1 MRPVAVT
8 GVGIVSEAVVGD
20 SAALGALVAAPQPPA
35 ALATGARV
43 RLSSATLAGLVD
55 PGESRRL
62 SRVNQLTVAAAR
74 LAAREAGLDPARGLG
89 LVVGTEFG
97 DLASTRAFAEGF
109 LERGPAGLS
118 ALLFPNTV
126 MNTMTAAAA
135 IAVGAR
141 EAALTLNAPAVAGD
155 LAVARAALAVAAGR
169 LPAALAGGVDE
180 LDPVVERLLSRL
192 GFAAEPLGEGAAF
205 IALEPE
211 AAARARGAR
220 VLGRIAGAAWRSL
233 PARPWRTGRRQAS
246 PAIAAALEAAGA
258 RVEDIGWVYASASG
272 DQARDAWEQQVREA
286 RLGGRVPFGAPARLL
301 GRHAGL
307 GPVRVATAAWTA
319 RSGRLW
325 AAGGEGVVRAVPPGR
340 GLVHAL
346 ARGGVDIALVVEAP

>member
-1 MRPVAVT
+1 MIEPVAIT
-8 GVGIVSEAVVGD
+8 GVGVVTGSVVGD
-20 SAALGALVAAPQPPA
+20 SAALGTLLAGPAPVRPPG
-35 ALATGARV
+35 TRV
-43 RLSSATLAGLVD
+43 RLSSAALAGLVD
-55 PGESRRL
+55 PGEARRL
-62 SRVNQLTVAAAR
+62 SRVSQFTVAAAR
-74 LAAREAGLDPARGLG
+74 LAVREAGLDPGRGLG

-118 ALLFPNTV
+118 ALLFPSTV
-126 MNTMTAAAA
+126 MNTMAAATA

-141 EAALTLNAPAVAGD
+141 ESTLTLNAPAVAGD
-155 LAVARAALAVAAGR
+155 LAAARAALAVATAR

-180 LDPVVERLLSRL
+180 LDPVVERLLNRL

-205 IALEPE
+205 VVLEPE

-220 VLGRIAGAAWRSL
+220 ILGRITGAAWRSL
-233 PARPWRTGRRQAS
+233 PARPWRVGRPQPSA
-246 PAIAAALEAAGA
+246 AIAAALAAAGA
-258 RVEDIGWVYASASG
+258 RVEEIGWVYASASG
-272 DQARDAWEQQVREA
+272 DQARDGWEQQVREA
-286 RLGGRVPFGAPARLL
+286 RLGGRVPFAAPARHL

-307 GPVRVATAAWTA
+307 GPVRVAAAAWTA

-325 AAGGEGVVRAVPPGR
+325 AAGGVPVALPGRGGR

-346 ARGGVDIALVVEAP
+346 ARGGIEVALVVEAP